1 MLFEAGSERYGEHHK
16 HGILTGEKFA
26 AHLLLP
32 LQAWVRHLLGLG
44 SLSGPYWS

>member
-1 MLFEAGSERYGEHHK
+1 LFEAGSERCGEHHK
-16 HGILTGEKFA
+16 QGILTGEKFA
-26 AHLLLP
+26 AHLLP